1 MNIKKGVLNKTV
13 VDGHPLLGKH
23 VVLGAMHASFKYEI
37 EDQISRL
44 LKMPSCGNDPEFWKM
59 IEWSRIGLE
68 HGYIAVRKLVV
79 DDSATL
85 VDMRL
90 WDGEY

>member
-1 MNIKKGVLNKTV
+1 MNTKKGVLRNTV
-13 VDGHPLLGKH
+13 VEGHPLLGKH
-23 VVLGAMHASFKYEI
+23 VVQGAMRASFKYEI
-37 EDQISRL
+37 EDQVTRL
-44 LKMPSCGNDPEFWKM
+44 LKMRSCGYDPEFWKV

-68 HGYIAVRKLVV
+68 KGYIAVRKLVIGDPV
-79 DDSATL
+79 RL